1 MLFVPMQKHQDGK
14 MCNYSKRLLASSV
27 TQMIVLINKLKETGN
42 AIPSEEH
49 CLTPKLWYFTVCLP
63 DLNSGC

>member
-1 MLFVPMQKHQDGK
+1 MIERQHAFVVSLLMIDQDGK

-42 AIPSEEH
+42 AIPSEE
-49 CLTPKLWYFTVCLP
+49 
-63 DLNSGC
+63 LND